1 MGDGTADGTS
11 EGESRVEVDAGKLL
25 RVDGSLN
32 LLLDSVELVAAS
44 GDRSRAHFGGM

>member
-25 RVDGSLN
+25 RVDGGLN
-32 LLLDSVELVAAS
+32 LLLDSVQLVAAS
-44 GDRSRAHFGGM
+44 GDRRSAHVGDM